1 MIKAKTKSQDQEDSQ
16 VRFLGIL
23 DEEFHTLLVGGQV
36 GGVAVGLL
44 IVALGEMR
52 ELINKKIIII
62 K

>member
-1 MIKAKTKSQDQEDSQ
+1 LIKAKTKSQDQEDSQ

-52 ELINKKIIII
+52 ELK
-62 K
+62 